1 MFKRTISLLLGAALG
16 ITMTISPMSANAEL
30 DMPQLAADS
39 VNTAT
44 SGKCGENLTW
54 ELSGGTLTISG
65 SGDMYTW
72 ETAEYVPWYN
82 QRQEIHRVIL
92 SESVT
97 SIGRVAFANCSSLSE
112 INIPNGIRVISAYA
126 FLSCSSISRIKVPAC
141 CEFIGNHAFENSGLR
156 ELYVSGMNTEIIG
169 TKDTISSAKIYAPK
183 DSLAAKFATK
193 YKLEYTAIEAPVVTT
208 TTTKATTTTTT
219 RTTTTT
225 TKPTTTTTRLT
236 TTVKPTTTTVK
247 ATTTTKAPEPVQ
259 PTAPPP
265 PTAPAPEDDK
275 FDWFKYKPGDAT
287 LDGNV
292 ALNDALAILQ
302 YVANASKYPLSK
314 QARYNGD
321 VYEFGGGISAMD
333 AMTIQQ
339 YDAQIVS
346 RLPVSFKF

>member
-39 VNTAT
+39 VNTAA

-72 ETAEYVPWYN
+72 DTAEYVPWYN
-82 QRQEIHRVIL
+82 QRQEIHRVVL

-112 INIPNGIRVISAYA
+112 INIPNGIRYIAAYA
-126 FLSCSSISRIKVPAC
+126 FVSCSSISRIKVPAC

-208 TTTKATTTTTT
+208 TTTKATTTTT
-219 RTTTTT
+219 
-225 TKPTTTTTRLT
+225 KPTTT

>member
-30 DMPQLAADS
+30 EMPQLAVDS
-39 VNTAT
+39 VNTAS

-54 ELSGGTLTISG
+54 ELNGGTLTISG

-72 ETAEYVPWYN
+72 DTAEYVPWHN
-82 QRQEIHRVIL
+82 QRQEIHRVVL

-97 SIGRVAFANCSSLSE
+97 SIGRVAFSNCSSLSE

-126 FLSCSSISRIKVPAC
+126 FMNCSSISRIKLPAC

-225 TKPTTTTTRLT
+225 TKPTTTT
-236 TTVKPTTTTVK
+236 VK

-259 PTAPPP
+259 PT
-265 PTAPAPEDDK
+265 
-275 FDWFKYKPGDAT
+275 
-287 LDGNV
+287 
-292 ALNDALAILQ
+292 
-302 YVANASKYPLSK
+302 
-314 QARYNGD
+314 
-321 VYEFGGGISAMD
+321 
-333 AMTIQQ
+333 
-339 YDAQIVS
+339 
-346 RLPVSFKF
+346 